1 LCWLPWDVE
10 ASGDRTH
17 VRLTPDPE
25 AQVGYPTRSRLGDT
39 VWGGVQMWVD
49 GVVTHTVIPTER

>member
-1 LCWLPWDVE
+1 
-10 ASGDRTH
+10 
-17 VRLTPDPE
+17 
-25 AQVGYPTRSRLGDT
+25 VGYPTRSRLGDT